1 MTVKVLNFF
10 FWMMDLRI
18 VLLNCWKK
26 QHINFYNLILRFR
39 NLLTSFFGFFN
50 FLYYYGP
57 YYLYRPI
64 YLIMKS
70 SEKLC
75 WVYIT
80 AGSIEEAKNIGQ
92 KLVEQNLAACVNLL
106 ENMISIYKWEDKL
119 EEGQEVV
126 MIAKTRKILMP
137 KLIETV
143 NSLHSYDCA
152 CILELPIQGG
162 NPEFLSWI
170 ETKTEVTEEK

>member
-1 MTVKVLNFF
+1 M
-10 FWMMDLRI
+10 
-18 VLLNCWKK
+18 
-26 QHINFYNLILRFR
+26 
-39 NLLTSFFGFFN
+39 
-50 FLYYYGP
+50 
-57 YYLYRPI
+57 
-64 YLIMKS
+64 
-70 SEKLC
+70 
-75 WVYIT
+75 T
-80 AGSIEEAKNIGQ
+80 AGSIEELKNIGHI
-92 KLVEQNLAACVNLL
+92 LVEKNLAACVNLL
-106 ENMISIYKWEDKL
+106 ENMTSIYKWEDKL

-170 ETKTEVTEEK
+170 ETETADREENQ

>member
-1 MTVKVLNFF
+1 MFAMRN
-10 FWMMDLRI
+10 
-18 VLLNCWKK
+18 
-26 QHINFYNLILRFR
+26 NLHLKEE
-39 NLLTSFFGFFN
+39 LKLFFGIKLIELKDSEKSVYF
-50 FLYYYGP
+50 YQP
-57 YYLYRPI
+57 KH
-64 YLIMKS
+64 LIMKS

-75 WVYIT
+75 WVYMT

-92 KLVEQNLAACVNLL
+92 KLVEQNLVACVNLL

-143 NSLHSYDCA
+143 NSLHSYDCP

-170 ETKTEVTEEK
+170 EKETT

>member
-1 MTVKVLNFF
+1 M
-10 FWMMDLRI
+10 
-18 VLLNCWKK
+18 
-26 QHINFYNLILRFR
+26 
-39 NLLTSFFGFFN
+39 
-50 FLYYYGP
+50 
-57 YYLYRPI
+57 
-64 YLIMKS
+64 
-70 SEKLC
+70 
-75 WVYIT
+75 T

-162 NPEFLSWI
+162 NLKFLSWI
-170 ETKTEVTEEK
+170 ETETEVPEEK